1 MEGAPEIVRLND
13 YNALMSLYGKN
24 SIEMGNDEFVI
35 ICNYAEN
42 KTILNYQA
50 ATNEEREETERIC
63 RAEREEV
70 ERMLPYTYEKN
81 T

>member
-1 MEGAPEIVRLND
+1 MRLSD
-13 YNALMSLYGKN
+13 YNALMFLYGKN
-24 SIEMGNDEFVI
+24 PIEMENDEFVI

-63 RAEREEV
+63 RVEREEV